1 MEECCMKKAV
11 IFLFLAM
18 VLFGSCS
25 KKQSIVGTWTD
36 VEGTKWIFSADGK
49 LKYENRAD
57 DIREYNYSVFDG
69 EHRTELT
76 IFEVTFD
83 MYILPG
89 ITDQKY
95 TMEFSKDGKTLRLT
109 GAENLNGWRVAG
121 PGWGT
126 NQLIRQSNSIQ
137 KNILINNPF
146 VSSIKKLNGTWKTDD
161 GFELR
166 FNNNYFEFY
175 INGNSYIKGTY
186 TAKGGKL
193 TTTTTHIGSVIMGGE
208 KSSWYSIDE
217 NEEEIADYSISGNK
231 LTITLNG
238 VTTISNRID

>member
-1 MEECCMKKAV
+1 MKKAV

-36 VEGTKWIFSADGK
+36 VEGTKWIFSDDGK

-57 DIREYNYSVFDG
+57 DIREYKYSIFDG
-69 EHRTELT
+69 ERKTELT

-95 TMEFSKDGKTLRLT
+95 TMEFSKDRKTLRLT

-126 NQLIRQSNSIQ
+126 NQLNRQSNSIR
-137 KNILINNPF
+137 KIKLINIPF
-146 VSSIKKLNGTWKTDD
+146 VSSIDKKLNGTWKTDD
-161 GFELR
+161 GFESR
-166 FNNNYFEFY
+166 FNNGNFEYY
-175 INGNSYIKGTY
+175 INGKPFIKGTY

-193 TTTTTHIGSVIMGGE
+193 TTIATHYGSAFMLDD
-208 KSSWYSIDE
+208 KSSWYSADE
-217 NEEEIADYSISGNK
+217 VDEVIGDYSISGNI
-231 LTITLNG
+231 LTTTFDG
-238 VTTISNRID
+238 YTTISNRTD